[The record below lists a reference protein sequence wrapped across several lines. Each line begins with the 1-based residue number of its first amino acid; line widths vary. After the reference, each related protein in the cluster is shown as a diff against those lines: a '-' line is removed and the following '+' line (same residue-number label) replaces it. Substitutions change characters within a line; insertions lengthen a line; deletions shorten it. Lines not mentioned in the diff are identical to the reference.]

1 MQYKAAIFDL
11 DGTLINSLEDLADS
25 ANAVLSA
32 YHFPTYAAEKYRY
45 FVGNGTQK
53 LIERILP
60 PHQAED
66 VAFVH
71 RFMAEYKERYAE
83 NLLHKTIPYDG
94 IMEMLEELCRRGI
107 PLAVCT
113 NKHQSAAER
122 IITALFPPR
131 MFREIIG
138 DREGLPRKPDPTKVL
153 HIMKEFGV
161 TGQETAYFGDSS
173 VDMDTASNAETLA
186 VGVLWGFRTEQELR
200 EHGADVL
207 LNTPME
213 VFEKVTFRES

>member
-1 MQYKAAIFDL
+1 
-11 DGTLINSLEDLADS
+11 
-25 ANAVLSA
+25 
-32 YHFPTYAAEKYRY
+32 
-45 FVGNGTQK
+45 
-53 LIERILP
+53 
-60 PHQAED
+60 
-66 VAFVH
+66 
-71 RFMAEYKERYAE
+71 MAEYKERYAE
-83 NLLHKTIPYDG
+83 NLLHKTVPYDG

-213 VFEKVTFRES
+213 LFEKVTFRES

>member
-1 MQYKAAIFDL
+1 
-11 DGTLINSLEDLADS
+11 
-25 ANAVLSA
+25 
-32 YHFPTYAAEKYRY
+32 
-45 FVGNGTQK
+45 
-53 LIERILP
+53 
-60 PHQAED
+60 
-66 VAFVH
+66 
-71 RFMAEYKERYAE
+71 
-83 NLLHKTIPYDG
+83 
-94 IMEMLEELCRRGI
+94 
-107 PLAVCT
+107 
-113 NKHQSAAER
+113 
-122 IITALFPPR
+122 